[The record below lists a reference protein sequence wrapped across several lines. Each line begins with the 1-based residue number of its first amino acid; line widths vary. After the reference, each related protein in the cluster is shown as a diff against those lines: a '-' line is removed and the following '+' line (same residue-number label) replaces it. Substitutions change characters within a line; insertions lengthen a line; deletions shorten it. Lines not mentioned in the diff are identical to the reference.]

1 MELKIHYILIWKLKI
16 LVYEKVNM
24 ISQMIFY
31 HLCPYNMQLGV
42 VNAVLTDYVYQD
54 VEFLDFYLYFK

>member
-1 MELKIHYILIWKLKI
+1 
-16 LVYEKVNM
+16 M

-31 HLCPYNMQLGV
+31 HLCPYNMQFGL

-54 VEFLDFYLYFK
+54 VEFLDLYLFQIRQG

>member
-1 MELKIHYILIWKLKI
+1 M
-16 LVYEKVNM
+16 LVYESVKM

-31 HLCPYNMQLGV
+31 HLCPYNMQFGL

-54 VEFLDFYLYFK
+54 VEFLDLYLFQISQG